1 MLKETWWNLLSKR
14 LPIILKKWISMCR
27 FSISKEMLANELKN
41 CNAMEPSMLKDK
53 SPAIALLMGTWGV
66 FVSTKPKKKLGPLIK
81 SY

>member
-1 MLKETWWNLLSKR
+1 
-14 LPIILKKWISMCR
+14 
-27 FSISKEMLANELKN
+27 MLANELKN